1 MNVFEQFNQ
10 EKETQRTLIKQ
21 AADNRFITDEQR
33 REFEQKLDNDVL
45 TIGVIGQMKAGKSTF
60 LNAFGFE
67 RDVLPAATTPMTAAL
82 TVITYGPEERIE
94 VEFYTRE
101 EWEEQR
107 LTAQRELTADSSEA
121 EKSKVQAAQELV
133 EKSARIGS
141 HQPEL
146 LGTKRTDT
154 LDKLIEYVGADGQFV
169 SITKS
174 VKIYYPKE
182 YLKGVEIVDTP
193 GFNDPI
199 VSREERTKDFLRR
212 ADAVLLMLY
221 AGRPF
226 DATDREIVFK
236 HLSQCG
242 IGKVVIGINKY
253 DIPRENGETESEIKE
268 YVKAEIKNACRESN
282 DEGLKEMLKHED
294 PIPMSAEMALLSY
307 LPMKAIIGNDSY
319 KHAWHRYGEAFGLES
334 QDDLREFS
342 HFSDLA
348 KRVQE
353 IVMKEKGEI
362 LFNKSR
368 NAIKAAVS
376 KVGLELDQAI
386 AKTKEQVANLDL
398 TDDELDEKQ
407 RKLGR
412 AQKRLKK
419 QIEVYLMAL
428 RNEVRLVRKKR
439 EVDAEKEVD
448 TLCNK
453 VIAALDGFGR
463 TASEDTM
470 WQKVKIEFDQIETR
484 IIPRQL
490 DKLMEENKLAII
502 RISEEH
508 VIKFLDTLDTYMD
521 STDHEYLI
529 AKLQELCYENQ
540 VDKFIDE
547 TKTTEQTKKE
557 ENFIKYI
564 IDGLLFVP
572 KGILLGTGEI
582 MQRAD
587 TIISGNK
594 KDKEGVKEII
604 TLYKNRFSINEL
616 ILRLTNLNDLEARI
630 NELMFDNFL
639 NPIEADLKQ
648 IIENQEGREKQLTE
662 AQAKLES
669 LQKQKKE
676 YEEKRATM
684 VL

>member
-1 MNVFEQFNQ
+1 MNVFEQFSK

-60 LNAFGFE
+60 LNAFVFE

-82 TVITYGPEERIE
+82 TVITYGPEEKIE

-141 HQPEL
+141 HLPEL

-268 YVKAEIKNACRESN
+268 YVKAEIKNACKASN
-282 DEGLKEMLKHED
+282 DEDLKAMLKNEE
-294 PIPMSAEMALLSY
+294 PIPLSAEMALLSY
-307 LPMKAIIGNDSY
+307 LPMSTILSNESY
-319 KHAWHRYGEAFGLES
+319 KFSWDRYGRTFDLES
-334 QDDLREFS
+334 QADLRKESRFEN
-342 HFSDLA
+342 LA

-362 LFNKSR
+362 LFTKTS
-368 NAIKAAVS
+368 NAIKAAVDKIGS
-376 KVGLELDQAI
+376 DLAQAITRTKELKKNLELP
-386 AKTKEQVANLDL
+386 
-398 TDDELDEKQ
+398 DDELEEK
-407 RKLGR
+407 RDKLDR
-412 AQKRLKK
+412 AKKRLEE
-419 QIEVYLMAL
+419 QLEVYLIDLKAGI
-428 RNEVRLVRKKR
+428 RGVRYKQKEEVEEK
-439 EVDAEKEVD
+439 VDV
-448 TLCNK
+448 LCDK
-453 VIAALDGFGR
+453 IIAGVEAFGR
-463 TASEDTM
+463 TVSEETIR
-470 WQKVKIEFDQIETR
+470 QKVRTDLDQLETR

-490 DKLMEENKLAII
+490 DKLKREKERCIVNV
-502 RISEEH
+502 SEES
-508 VIKFLDTLDTYMD
+508 VRKFSRILNRMD
-521 STDHEYLI
+521 SEHELLI
-529 AKLQELCYENQ
+529 AKLKELCNEDQ
-540 VDKFIDE
+540 IDNFLE
-547 TKTTEQTKKE
+547 EEETTEQSIGIGTYISTFIQGMLFIPVFSRAGDMIFGNKDVKANYKE
-557 ENFIKYI
+557 ELTK
-564 IDGLLFVP
+564 L
-572 KGILLGTGEI
+572 
-582 MQRAD
+582 
-587 TIISGNK
+587 
-594 KDKEGVKEII
+594 
-604 TLYKNRFSINEL
+604 KNRFNIDEL
-616 ILRLTNLNDLEARI
+616 IERLTDIEPIKDRVKK
-630 NELMFDNFL
+630 LMFDDFID
-639 NPIEADLKQ
+639 PIDKDLKQ
-648 IIENQEGREKQLTE
+648 IIENREGREKQRAE
-662 AQAKLES
+662 ATAKLES
-669 LQKQKKE
+669 LQKQEKE
-676 YEEKRATM
+676 YKEKRATM
-684 VL
+684 GL